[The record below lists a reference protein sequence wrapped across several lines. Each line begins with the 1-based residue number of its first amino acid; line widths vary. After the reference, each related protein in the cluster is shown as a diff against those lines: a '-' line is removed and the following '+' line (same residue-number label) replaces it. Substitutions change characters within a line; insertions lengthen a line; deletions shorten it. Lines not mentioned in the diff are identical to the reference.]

1 MKPIA
6 LRRGRQSARLDWIV
20 NDSLRRRVLARQQTQ
35 DQQIRRLEGSDGDIV
50 QILITIHHMAANHRA
65 KLVYRY
71 AQLFSCLGFRVLRLP
86 CSSELHFEHS
96 LRFDLL
102 LAIVEN
108 ARGHP
113 N

>member
-1 MKPIA
+1 VFA
-6 LRRGRQSARLDWIV
+6 CQQSE
-20 NDSLRRRVLARQQTQ
+20 
-35 DQQIRRLEGSDGDIV
+35 DQQIRRLKGGSGDIGQV
-50 QILITIHHMAANHRA
+50 LIAIHYVASNHCA

-102 LAIVEN
+102 
-108 ARGHP
+108 
-113 N
+113 